1 MGIEKLQEINSITKM
16 IIELKMQP
24 TTVETKK
31 TIQKLQQ
38 RLDSII
44 KEKNEL

>member
-1 MGIEKLQEINSITKM
+1 MEINKLQEINSITKM

-24 TTVETKK
+24 ASVETKK
-31 TIQKLQQ
+31 TIQRLQQ
-38 RLDSII
+38 HLDSII

>member
-1 MGIEKLQEINSITKM
+1 MGIKKLQEINSITKM

-24 TTVETKK
+24 SSVETKK
-31 TIQKLQQ
+31 TIQRLQQ
-38 RLDSII
+38 RLDNII